1 MEFQFDNYSRIVS
14 HMFILF
20 RISVHCQY
28 GSWVIMRIMVLLV
41 NRSGWNVVI
50 GYGTTILLANA
61 WLSLLPCDVFLPEM
75 LSIFVSYGDEI
86 FGHHLFDYVSI

>member
-1 MEFQFDNYSRIVS
+1 MD
-14 HMFILF
+14 L
-20 RISVHCQY
+20 
-28 GSWVIMRIMVLLV
+28 GSLCALWCCLSIEVVGTLS
-41 NRSGWNVVI
+41 NVI